1 MKTWRTLCERAH
13 GCLQGKERDLK
24 HPSFT
29 GLRRHRPANTLDL
42 DFWPSVRQFISIVS
56 ATQSGTLLWQPV
68 QRNTVILRDSLFL

>member
-29 GLRRHRPANTLDL
+29 GLQRHRPANTLDL
-42 DFWPSVRQFISIVS
+42 DFWPSVRQFISVVS
-56 ATQSGTLLWQPV
+56 ATQLVVLCYGSPYKGIQL
-68 QRNTVILRDSLFL
+68 S